1 MEESQEVVEKLQE
14 VVEKLQEG
22 MEEAQGGD
30 GGAPGKLGGA
40 HSNSLSVIYLQCL
53 HRAFTPV
60 QLCTTLLVFR
70 EPWFYSYPSFPFAT
84 QWCRVFSEDTI

>member
-14 VVEKLQEG
+14 VMEKLQEG

-40 HSNSLSVIYLQCL
+40 HSNSLSVICL

-60 QLCTTLLVFR
+60 QLCTTLLLFR
-70 EPWFYSYPSFPFAT
+70 EPWFYHSSYPSFPFAP